1 MRTVSSLDSIRLNT
15 PLHSI
20 PGIGE
25 RSIGHYERLGL
36 HTAGDLLKHLPL
48 RYEQELAE
56 QTIELAQEAV
66 ANGEDA
72 HLALRGTIEALRHA
86 RGRRPRLEA
95 TLQDATSTA
104 RLVWFNAGW
113 ITGKLHPGMEV
124 VVTGRGSLYKGHLQ
138 MTNPRFTLLHDSQPD
153 PEARDAGLRPIYP
166 GSEDLSSARIERVLK
181 PIVEPLCREIED
193 PLQEDYR
200 TSRQLIPLAEAYHWI
215 HAPRTM
221 AQWQEARNR
230 LAFDELLMMQL
241 AVMMRRHQ
249 LRDRLRAPA
258 LRWDDALDARIR
270 ERFPFALTAAQSR
283 VIREIAS
290 DLSRPAP
297 MNRLL
302 QGDVGAGKTAVAL
315 YGMLAA
321 VASGHQS
328 TLMAPTEILAEQHL
342 ASIRQM
348 LTGSDV
354 TIELLTG
361 TLSER
366 ERTHRLERIAS
377 GEIDIVIGTHALLTQ
392 SVSFKSLALAVIDEQ
407 HRFGVTQRAAL
418 RGKGE
423 EPGSV
428 PHVLVMTATPIPRT
442 LSLTLFGDL
451 DVSVID
457 ERLPGR
463 TPPVTRVVGPG
474 KRPDVYGYVA
484 ERLRLGEQAYVVV
497 PAIDES
503 DLGLADVNSH
513 LKFLAEGP
521 LAGCRL
527 EAMHGR
533 LDSESRD
540 GVMNRFRAGTTQ
552 CLVATVVI
560 EVGVDVPNATLMVV
574 EHAERFG
581 LAQLHQLRG
590 RIGRGTQ
597 RSVCALIGEPRTPD
611 AERRLE
617 AIGSTTDGFKI
628 SELDLEIRGPGELFG
643 ARQSGMPPLKI
654 ADLMR
659 DSELLNAARSDA
671 RAWIERSPELGAPD
685 ERLLRRKV
693 LALYGDALGLG
704 DVG

>member
-1 MRTVSSLDSIRLNT
+1 MSSLDSINLNT
-15 PLHSI
+15 PLPSI

-25 RSIGHYERLGL
+25 RTVRAYERLGL
-36 HTAGDLLKHLPL
+36 QTAGDLLKHIPL

-56 QTIELAQEAV
+56 QTIEAAHEAV
-66 ANGEDA
+66 ANGEEA
-72 HLALRGTIEALRHA
+72 HLALRGTIEVLRHV
-86 RGRRPRLEA
+86 RGRRPRIEA
-95 TLQDATSTA
+95 TLEDSTATA

-113 ITGKLHPGMEV
+113 IAGKLHPGMEV
-124 VVTGRGSLYKGHLQ
+124 VMQGRGSLYKGHLQ
-138 MTNPRFTLLHDSQPD
+138 MTNPRFTLLHDAESPPD
-153 PEARDAGLRPIYP
+153 ARDDAFRPIYP
-166 GSEDLSSARIERVLK
+166 GSEELTSTRIERVIK
-181 PIVEPLCREIED
+181 PILEPLCAQVQD
-193 PLQEDYR
+193 PLD
-200 TSRQLIPLAEAYHWI
+200 EAYRSSRTLLQLSDAYRLI
-215 HAPRTM
+215 HAPST
-221 AQWQEARNR
+221 QDDWLQARKR
-230 LAFDELLMMQL
+230 LAFDELLLMQL

-270 ERFPFALTAAQSR
+270 ERFPFPLTAAQSR
-283 VIREIAS
+283 VIREIAA

-321 VASGHQS
+321 VASGHQAAM
-328 TLMAPTEILAEQHL
+328 MAPTEILAEQHL
-342 ASIRQM
+342 RSITEM
-348 LTGSDV
+348 LQGSDV

-361 TLSER
+361 TLPER
-366 ERTHRLERIAS
+366 ERKRRLERIAS

-392 SVSFKSLALAVIDEQ
+392 TVAFRSLALAVIDEQ

-463 TPPVTRVVGPG
+463 TPPITRVVGPG

-484 ERLRLGEQAYVVV
+484 ERLQRGEQAYVVV

-503 DLGLADVNSH
+503 DLGLADVHSH
-513 LKFLAEGP
+513 LTYLSEGP

-533 LDSESRD
+533 LDATTRD
-540 GVMNRFRAGTTQ
+540 GVMQRFRSGETQ
-552 CLVATVVI
+552 CLIATVVI

-590 RIGRGTQ
+590 RIGRGTG
-597 RSVCALIGEPRTPD
+597 RSVCALIGEPRTTE

-617 AIGSTTDGFKI
+617 AIGSSTDGFVI

-643 ARQSGMPPLKI
+643 ARQSGMPPLRV

-659 DSELLNAARSDA
+659 DSELLNIARTDA
-671 RAWIERSPELGAPD
+671 RAWIERSPELRAD
-685 ERLLRRKV
+685 SERALRRKV
-693 LALYGDALGLG
+693 LSLYGDALGLG